1 MSATPID
8 PKITEAVVIDW
19 RMGQLSQDDIAD
31 KHKISKGMVNKLCK
45 GMIQD
50 AKSTVTVGI
59 QYNQAL
65 KNQDDRMVTAIEDT
79 VSKQVQ
85 RMEWLNTAALKN
97 ASDAMKAPCDGQVDF
112 KHRADTISKAKEVL
126 VGKNPEIAV
135 QVNTQLNAISL
146 IEHEALSRRLMNE
159 I

>member
-45 GMIQD
+45 GMAQD

-135 QVNTQLNAISL
+135 QVNTQLNSISL